1 MLARYRHAMSRLAVI
16 GNAALMRGKPAI
28 DDIDDGGF
36 ARAIV
41 ADQTHAFAF
50 ADHEFGTIQC
60 FYCTELHANIA
71 RGDDL
76 LFLCCFCHT
85 LN

>member
-1 MLARYRHAMSRLAVI
+1 MW
-16 GNAALMRGKPAI
+16 GKPAI

-36 ARAIV
+36 ACAIM
-41 ADQTHAFAF
+41 ADQPHTFAF
-50 ADHEFGTIQC
+50 ADHEFGAIQC
-60 FYCTELHANIA
+60 FYRTELHANIA